1 MSTKMAEGRHLVA
14 ANAIFL
20 SLSSLAAAFQ
30 LCGLMFIYLI
40 LERLRIQ
47 RIGLEAANRYNT
59 AVARL
64 TFEAYAKETSL

>member
-1 MSTKMAEGRHLVA
+1 MSTKMADGRHLVA

-30 LCGLMFIYLI
+30 LCGLMLIYLI

-47 RIGLEAANRYNT
+47 RMGLEAANRYNNCCSS
-59 AVARL
+59 
-64 TFEAYAKETSL
+64 FEAYAKETSL